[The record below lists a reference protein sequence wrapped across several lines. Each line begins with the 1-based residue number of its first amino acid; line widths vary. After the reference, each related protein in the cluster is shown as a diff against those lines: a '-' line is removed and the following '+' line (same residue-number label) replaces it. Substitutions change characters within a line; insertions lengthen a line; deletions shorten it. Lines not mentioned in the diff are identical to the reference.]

1 MDDRRRAERYVTP
14 AGQSAGLRQAVPV
27 QILDISVGGLLFQV
41 SQPVQI
47 GARGPL
53 RLTIDGRTFT
63 TDVAVVRASPVSNAA
78 DAPYH
83 VRAQFLSM
91 SPEHRR
97 ILERF
102 TYQ

>member
-1 MDDRRRAERYVTP
+1 MP
-14 AGQSAGLRQAVPV
+14 AGQSAGIRQAVSV

-41 SQPVQI
+41 NQSVPI

-63 TDVAVVRASPVSNAA
+63 TDVAVVRAAPVSTAA
-78 DAPYH
+78 DAPYQ
-83 VRAQFLSM
+83 VRAQFTSM